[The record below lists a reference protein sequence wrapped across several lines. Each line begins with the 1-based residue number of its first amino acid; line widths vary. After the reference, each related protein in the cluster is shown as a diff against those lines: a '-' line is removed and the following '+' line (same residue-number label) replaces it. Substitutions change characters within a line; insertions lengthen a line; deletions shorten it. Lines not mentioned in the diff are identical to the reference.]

1 VVADERSSKYLR
13 RLPLGERL
21 PLGDLLEDP
30 LFPFEGEIRMRP
42 LEAPIVPE
50 PGRYGEDAADCGL
63 CASDHEHTIWQGERW
78 RVQSRAEPHGLPM
91 VAVLLPVAHH
101 DLEDLPPDLAAELGV
116 MVVRVARAVRSLD
129 PVGRVHVAR
138 WGDGSYH
145 AHVWFLARPR
155 GMWQMR
161 GAMLAIWDDLLPRM
175 PEDEWLANRRAV
187 AAALAAQEGMAR
199 V

>member
-1 VVADERSSKYLR
+1 
-13 RLPLGERL
+13 
-21 PLGDLLEDP
+21 
-30 LFPFEGEIRMRP
+30 
-42 LEAPIVPE
+42 
-50 PGRYGEDAADCGL
+50 
-63 CASDHEHTIWQGERW
+63 
-78 RVQSRAEPHGLPM
+78 
-91 VAVLLPVAHH
+91 
-101 DLEDLPPDLAAELGV
+101 
-116 MVVRVARAVRSLD
+116 
-129 PVGRVHVAR
+129 VHVAR

-187 AAALAAQEGMAR
+187 AAALAAQDGMAR